1 MILIPRRSKIT
12 KLEWKK
18 ETTIKFAVYSVFL
31 VEYVN
36 RLNSKLR
43 QCVHCKVVIKATDGK
58 ITSLENDFK
67 SGKSAPVGS
76 MQPSI
81 TTAFVSEI
89 RTGKEGKGI
98 RHAAQLLYV
107 SNLTI

>member
-1 MILIPRRSKIT
+1 MSGSETDVEIQFPRRSKIT
-12 KLEWKK
+12 KIEWKK
-18 ETTIKFAVYSVFL
+18 ETILKFAAYCVFL

-36 RLNSKLR
+36 RLISKLR
-43 QCVHCKVVIKATDGK
+43 QCVHCKVVIKATDRK
-58 ITSLENDFK
+58 ITSLENDLK

-76 MQPSI
+76 MQPSMHP
-81 TTAFVSEI
+81 
-89 RTGKEGKGI
+89 KEGKGI